1 MSISAL
7 VLVHQH
13 SLLSHAAYAAC
24 SHSLRSRSRD
34 VDGWYLIIG
43 SLVKGYTG

>member
-1 MSISAL
+1 MNLSAS
-7 VLVHQH
+7 VVVHHH
-13 SLLSHAAYAAC
+13 SLLSHAAHAAC
-24 SHSLRSRSRD
+24 SHSLRSRSRE